1 MILPLR
7 DRKASEQLGREFNL
21 GVGEAQ
27 AIALAQACNA
37 RLIVIEDR
45 NAVNACKILKLP
57 FTGAIGILLRM
68 REKELTSEVETL
80 RKLEIL
86 RKYGRYRA
94 EIVDDVRRRLE
105 AKK

>member
-1 MILPLR
+1 MR
-7 DRKASEQLGREFNL
+7 DEGCTLGQHGAMGAAASHSP
-21 GVGEAQ
+21 
-27 AIALAQACNA
+27 ACDPGDDLS
-37 RLIVIEDR
+37 RD
-45 NAVNACKILKLP
+45 AVNACKILKLP

>member
-1 MILPLR
+1 
-7 DRKASEQLGREFNL
+7 
-21 GVGEAQ
+21 
-27 AIALAQACNA
+27 
-37 RLIVIEDR
+37 
-45 NAVNACKILKLP
+45 
-57 FTGAIGILLRM
+57 M

>member
-1 MILPLR
+1 MGPR
-7 DRKASEQLGREFNL
+7 GSPASHTPERNPGNGLS
-21 GVGEAQ
+21 
-27 AIALAQACNA
+27 
-37 RLIVIEDR
+37 R

>member
-1 MILPLR
+1 MR
-7 DRKASEQLGREFNL
+7 DDAGC
-21 GVGEAQ
+21 G
-27 AIALAQACNA
+27 LATSKNMGSTDIPSRQ
-37 RLIVIEDR
+37 IG
-45 NAVNACKILKLP
+45 KILKLP

-94 EIVDDVRRRLE
+94 EIVDDVGRRLE

>member
-1 MILPLR
+1 MGFPGAAHRAASHTPERNPLH
-7 DRKASEQLGREFNL
+7 KGNGLS
-21 GVGEAQ
+21 
-27 AIALAQACNA
+27 
-37 RLIVIEDR
+37 R

>member
-1 MILPLR
+1 MR
-7 DRKASEQLGREFNL
+7 GASCGCMGPR
-21 GVGEAQ
+21 GSPASHTP
-27 AIALAQACNA
+27 ACDPGDG
-37 RLIVIEDR
+37 LTR

-68 REKELTSEVETL
+68 REKELTSKVETL